1 MFDSDN
7 EVYFGN
13 YNSPSIQIRKSKK
26 IKTAKMLFTPTESHS
41 TINFNEE
48 ENIKKKSNNYR
59 GEKHVK
65 TMKIMP
71 SFLHKFQSVSLKK
84 ESDEEE
90 NSLTSIHLNSK
101 KPSSFT
107 DFIQPIITNN
117 NNLNSFSNIQEKKY
131 SKKTIKEI
139 IEKIKNFQFNF
150 DNKINFPFPLKVGN
164 KNGLKR
170 IVLFD
175 IENVLLHCEYDDY
188 YDYEKIIKIKLPSGL
203 YVNIG
208 VEIRPHF
215 NEMINMIKDN
225 YFICIYTSCEK
236 FYADSL
242 LEILDN
248 SNKIFFLK
256 LYRDKCFKINVKDQ
270 NIFFKDLRI
279 IEGINV
285 NDIIIVDS
293 SAINFGLYLRNGIPI
308 SPYNRKNENDEEL
321 LNLGILLND
330 MYKKNDIGEFIESTF
345 QSFF

>member
-90 NSLTSIHLNSK
+90 NSLTSIHLN
-101 KPSSFT
+101 
-107 DFIQPIITNN
+107 
-117 NNLNSFSNIQEKKY
+117 

-308 SPYNRKNENDEEL
+308 TPYNTKNENDEEL